1 MKEHFDNVYLFTQIV
16 YHGGI
21 KAAAD
26 ANQLQRSLVSR
37 RLQDLESYI
46 GEPLLIRST
55 RSCELTNMGRRLF
68 DSVET
73 SVRNL
78 SNTLVEIVD
87 EKGSDKRT
95 VRIAMPTA
103 LMTLPSVK
111 NAFIRYAQLYPHVS
125 LEIESHQDSVDMIK
139 GMFDLQIISD
149 STRVPDNSYI
159 QFSLIRYKWHF
170 VASRKYASQ
179 CGSIDSMET
188 LAQHKLLMN
197 VYDSNY
203 FDTST
208 LNVFQSD
215 DLHLIAHMAKSS
227 CGIALLPVP
236 FTLAKQYELDLVEV
250 PCAMDFPFPT
260 RSMNL
265 RYPSTVYQSN
275 HVKSL
280 IEILRAEFGKISTE

>member
-1 MKEHFDNVYLFTQIV
+1 MKEHFDNLYLFTQIV

-55 RSCELTNMGRRLF
+55 RSCELTAMGRRLF
-68 DSVET
+68 DSVEP

-87 EKGSDKRT
+87 EKGSDKKT
-95 VRIAMPTA
+95 LRIAIPTA
-103 LMTLPSVK
+103 LMTSPPIK
-111 NAFIRYAQLYPHVS
+111 KAFTQYTQQFPNVS
-125 LEIESHQDSVDMIK
+125 LEIENHQDSVDMIK

-149 STRVPDNSYI
+149 STRVPDNSYV
-159 QFSLIRYKWHF
+159 QFSLMKYKWHF
-170 VASRKYASQ
+170 VASSEYAEK
-179 CGSIDSMET
+179 CETIDSMET

-197 VYDSNY
+197 AYDSNY
-203 FDTST
+203 FDTSG

-215 DLHLIAHMAKSS
+215 DLHLIGHMAESS
-227 CGIALLPVP
+227 CGIALLPIP
-236 FTLAKQYELDLVEV
+236 FTLARQFQIDLVEI
-250 PCAMDFPFPT
+250 PCTMDFPFPV

-265 RYPSTVYQSN
+265 RYPSTVYQSD
-275 HVKSL
+275 HVKAL
-280 IEILRAEFGKISTE
+280 IEILRVEFGKISTE

>member
-1 MKEHFDNVYLFTQIV
+1 MKEHFDNLYLFTQIV

-55 RSCELTNMGRRLF
+55 RSCELTAMGRRLF
-68 DSVET
+68 DSVEP

-87 EKGSDKRT
+87 EKGSDKKT
-95 VRIAMPTA
+95 LRIAIPTA
-103 LMTLPSVK
+103 LMTSPPIK
-111 NAFIRYAQLYPHVS
+111 KAFTKYTQQFPNVS
-125 LEIESHQDSVDMIK
+125 LEIENHQDSVDMIK

-149 STRVPDNSYI
+149 STRVPDNSYV
-159 QFSLIRYKWHF
+159 QFSLMKYKWHF
-170 VASRKYASQ
+170 VASSEYAEK
-179 CGSIDSMET
+179 CETIDSMET

-197 VYDSNY
+197 AYDSNY
-203 FDTST
+203 FDTSG

-215 DLHLIAHMAKSS
+215 DLHLIGHMAESS
-227 CGIALLPVP
+227 CGIALLPIP
-236 FTLAKQYELDLVEV
+236 FTLARQFQIDLVEI
-250 PCAMDFPFPT
+250 PCTMDFPFPI

-265 RYPSTVYQSN
+265 RYPSTVYQSD
-275 HVKSL
+275 HVKAL
-280 IEILRAEFGKISTE
+280 IEILRVEFGKISAK